1 MTSAVEVIKDA
12 IWPLTE
18 WDGEESNALAASQ
31 AAISALEA
39 AGFVVLDKQTA
50 TQQLRLWCRARF
62 GPWITWRTAQSAL
75 RAMIQAARSTP

>member
-18 WDGEESNALAASQ
+18 WDGTESNALAASQ
-31 AAISALEA
+31 AAVSALDA
-39 AGFVVLDKQTA
+39 AGFVVVPKEPTEA
-50 TQQLRLWCRARF
+50 MMRAF
-62 GPWITWRTAQSAL
+62 QNMTDDNGSCLVAPGY